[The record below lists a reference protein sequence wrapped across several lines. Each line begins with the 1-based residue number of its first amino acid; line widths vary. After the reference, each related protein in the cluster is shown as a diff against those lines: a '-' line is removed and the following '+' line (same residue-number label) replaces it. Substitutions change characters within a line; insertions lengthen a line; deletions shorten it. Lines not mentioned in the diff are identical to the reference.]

1 MLRAVPAPLPAF
13 ARYAPLAQTFGLIII
28 IFGLSLLFP
37 AAISHLLH
45 DGAESTYDEALLVTS
60 GCGAV
65 LWLISRSHN
74 GELQVRDGFLLVAL
88 AWTVLPAFATL
99 PLLLLLPELSF
110 TDAYFETVS
119 GLTTSGATTLSDLD
133 KLPVSINI
141 WRAQLVWMGGMGVMV
156 LAVAILPILG
166 VGGAQVFKAET
177 PGPMKDT
184 KLTPR
189 ITETAKGLWSVYFGM
204 TFACVV
210 AMKLA
215 GMTWLDAIIHA
226 FSTMGL
232 GGFSSHDASFG
243 YWNSPAIEAV
253 TIFFML
259 AASLNFATHFLAVRR
274 RSLIPYARDPE
285 AGMVLL
291 AMVGSVLMIAAYLRW
306 MNTYDN
312 FWTALRYSAFNV
324 VSIASTTGF
333 ANTDFNLWPI
343 FAPLWMLYLSCFAT
357 SSGSTGGGMKMIRAL
372 VLLKQSVREFTRIMH
387 PRAMVPLKI
396 SGAAV
401 ENNVIFAVLAFMLVY
416 GLTMVGMS
424 LLLTATGL
432 DFLTAF
438 SAVTACI
445 NNMGPGLAQVGPATT
460 YAVLTDFQTWVCTIA
475 MLLGR
480 LELFTLLVV
489 FTPAFWRK

>member
-1 MLRAVPAPLPAF
+1 MLRADRAPLPTL
-13 ARYAPLAQTFGLIII
+13 ARYAPLAQTFGLIIV
-28 IFGLSLLFP
+28 IFGLSLLIP

-45 DGAESTYDEALLVTS
+45 DGAASAYDEALMLTS
-60 GCGAV
+60 GCGAL
-65 LWLISRSHN
+65 LWLFARGHE

-204 TFACVV
+204 TFACVA

-274 RSLIPYARDPE
+274 RSLMPYARDPE

-291 AMVGSVLMIAAYLRW
+291 AMVGSVLMIAAYLWW

-324 VSIASTTGF
+324 VSVASTTGF